1 MKCKKEQTKNKIT
14 AKGQTKMADRK
25 AKEKKRWMYRATR
38 NKNIKWQY

>member
-25 AKEKKRWMYRATR
+25 AKEKKRWCIEQPET
-38 NKNIKWQY
+38 KT